1 MTCCRLCRNK
11 YLSHLWQVVTK
22 MRDGYSLITW
32 HELLCNQQ
40 LLLTCP
46 KDLPCHQIMHAKRK
60 FQLEE
65 EEGSYV
71 FLEPWKW
78 MSGRQKVSSIF
89 RGPEKFAKRALVHTS
104 IFQPMEIS
112 VSSILRWW
120 CNQKVNMWP
129 FFPVWTFCLLLQ
141 KGLYG
146 GGTMLTL

>member
-1 MTCCRLCRNK
+1 
-11 YLSHLWQVVTK
+11 

-78 MSGRQKVSSIF
+78 MSGKQKVSSIF
-89 RGPEKFAKRALVHTS
+89 RGPKKSLLKGLL
-104 IFQPMEIS
+104 
-112 VSSILRWW
+112 SILPFS
-120 CNQKVNMWP
+120 NQWKFPSRPFCDDDVTRKSTCDH
-129 FFPVWTFCLLLQ
+129 FFPFEPFVCFCKKAFMAAELC
-141 KGLYG
+141 
-146 GGTMLTL
+146 